1 MSEAVQ
7 EPLSLEDLVTV
18 LRESAG
24 EDEEVDLSGDI
35 ADVPFSDLGYDSLA
49 LLETA
54 GRVQRQYGIVLDD
67 EAMAAAE
74 TPRLFLT
81 AVNEVLCGAAS
92 NAG

>member
-1 MSEAVQ
+1 MSEAVK
-7 EPLSLEDLVTV
+7 EPLTLEDLVAI

-24 EDEEVDLSGDI
+24 EDEEVDLGGDI
-35 ADVPFSDLGYDSLA
+35 ADVPFTDLGYDSLA

-54 GRVQRQYGIVLDD
+54 GRVQREHGIVLDD

-74 TPRLFLT
+74 TPRLFLA
-81 AVNEVLCGAAS
+81 AVNEVLCGTAT